1 MKEVDPRIA
10 ELEQLAHE
18 EGIVLPMAPSLIVGM
33 EDRGYVVDLVSG
45 ELTKIEQLAAP
56 KPTIHAKAVAYLL
69 SDISL

>member
-18 EGIVLPMAPSLIVGM
+18 EGLVLPMAPSLIVGM
-33 EDRGYVVDLVSG
+33 EDRGYVVDLITGAVFRPVVG
-45 ELTKIEQLAAP
+45 VLIANAR
-56 KPTIHAKAVAYLL
+56 AVAYPL